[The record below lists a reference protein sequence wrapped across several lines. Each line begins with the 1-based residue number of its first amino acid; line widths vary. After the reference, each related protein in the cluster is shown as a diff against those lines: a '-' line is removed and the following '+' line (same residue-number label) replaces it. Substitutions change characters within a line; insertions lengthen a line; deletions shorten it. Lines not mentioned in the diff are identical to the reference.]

1 MVLDWAIGNETCE
14 VAHNKANYICGANT
28 ACIDL
33 NGPGYRCKCKEGYLG
48 NPYLKDGCQDIDE
61 CKGINNCT
69 EKQTCANKPGNY
81 ECSCIKGYHLES
93 AVCVS
98 NQSSLAI
105 HLAVGMFNM
114 LSDPGHEV
122 KNEAAT
128 MLSNFLQE
136 TKISQISEFI
146 QLGKEELVPYSAKI
160 VGVILDS
167 ISDNDYAIR
176 KVANQTNKMFRKI
189 LKSSNAEQ
197 DVVRAIFS
205 VVARNLSSECT
216 EIRIQSLKWIA
227 TLSKNFAEILSSQDD
242 LLDKLLK
249 MLLDPSTEAVRLVH
263 RVHARMA
270 EDVQIK
276 KKGGIKLTCNL
287 IDNRAND
294 TIQKSKSTLNVKQM
308 EGSYRNTISFLSH
321 GKPVTMF
328 S

>member
-1 MVLDWAIGNETCE
+1 
-14 VAHNKANYICGANT
+14 
-28 ACIDL
+28 
-33 NGPGYRCKCKEGYLG
+33 
-48 NPYLKDGCQDIDE
+48 
-61 CKGINNCT
+61 
-69 EKQTCANKPGNY
+69 
-81 ECSCIKGYHLES
+81 
-93 AVCVS
+93 
-98 NQSSLAI
+98 
-105 HLAVGMFNM
+105 MFNM

-263 RVHARMA
+263 QVHARMA
-270 EDVQIK
+270 EDVQYFILN
-276 KKGGIKLTCNL
+276 GSLW
-287 IDNRAND
+287 
-294 TIQKSKSTLNVKQM
+294 SKTENILHAFDLKHIFR
-308 EGSYRNTISFLSH
+308 GLA
-321 GKPVTMF
+321 
-328 S
+328 